1 MCLLSVCS
9 LHNVYMVYLTC
20 LHCFPQGDIGMTGPP
35 GIPGPPVSEIFFF
48 PIIYPVIFLLDQS
61 SVLFKAAAGER
72 SMLFQSVHRIAAIK
86 AEAP

>member
-9 LHNVYMVYLTC
+9 LHYVYMVYLTW
-20 LHCFPQGDIGMTGPP
+20 LRCFPQGDIGMTGPP

-48 PIIYPVIFLLDQS
+48 PIIYPVISLLDQS

-72 SMLFQSVHRIAAIK
+72 SMLRVHRIAAIR